1 MEMKM
6 NRSMWL
12 ALPAALLLAGFAFAP
27 EKKVTSAIAVVHP
40 NQGAT
45 VNGVVKFEATA
56 KGVKVSWDLKGLA
69 PGKHGFHI
77 HELGNTDCPDGKC
90 AGGHFN
96 PDGKKHGGPA
106 TAERH
111 VGDLGN
117 IEADAKGESKGEMED
132 AMIALAGAHSIVGRT
147 VMLHEKADDLKT
159 DPAGDAG
166 ARIGVGVVGI
176 AKEE

>member
-1 MEMKM
+1 M

-12 ALPAALLLAGFAFAP
+12 ALPAALLLAGFAFGP
-27 EKKVTSAIAVVHP
+27 EKKVTNAIAVVKP
-40 NQGAT
+40 NQGHT

-56 KGVKVSWDLKGLA
+56 GGVKITWDLKGLA

-77 HELGNTDCPDGKC
+77 HEFGNCDCPDGKC

-96 PDGKKHGGPA
+96 PDGKKHGGPT

-117 IEADAKGESKGEMED
+117 IEADAKGESKGEMTD
-132 AMIALAGAHSIVGRT
+132 AVIALSGAHSIVGRT
-147 VMLHEKADDLKT
+147 VMIHEKADDLKT
-159 DPAGDAG
+159 DPTGDAG

>member
-1 MEMKM
+1 M

-96 PDGKKHGGPA
+96 PDGKKHGGP
-106 TAERH
+106 TAPERH
-111 VGDLGN
+111 AGDLGN
-117 IEADAKGESKGEMED
+117 IEADAKGMSKGEMVD
-132 AMIALAGAHSIVGRT
+132 KGITLSGDHSVVGRA
-147 VMLHEKADDLKT
+147 VIVHAKEDDLTT
-159 DPAGDAG
+159 DPTGNAGD
-166 ARIGVGVVGI
+166 RIASGVIGI